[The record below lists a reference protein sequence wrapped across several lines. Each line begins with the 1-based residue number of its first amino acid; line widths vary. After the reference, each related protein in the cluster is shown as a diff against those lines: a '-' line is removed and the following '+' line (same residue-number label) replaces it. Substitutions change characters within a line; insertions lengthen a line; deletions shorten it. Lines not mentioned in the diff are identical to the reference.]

1 MPKRKRRPAERPAL
15 FALEPEP
22 PKQETPAPPSRKDTA
37 QFVDQFMYLLTA
49 PYMFYPPWDDIW
61 SNQDRKNDAVM
72 HRLAH
77 GREIFETRMC
87 TEYEA
92 MLYISTATLA
102 HPPGHDWFI
111 IYAWLFRRWRPD
123 QAAEIFDSH
132 EGEELNVNQQEDLA
146 RLRRWIFNQQMAH
159 LKAKRKAAARTRPA
173 PKPAPKPQP
182 SFF

>member
-1 MPKRKRRPAERPAL
+1 MPRNKKAKTPQL
-15 FALEPEP
+15 FDFEPEP
-22 PKQETPAPPSRKDTA
+22 PKQETPAPSFPKDA
-37 QFVDQFMYLLTA
+37 DQFVDRVMYALTA
-49 PYMFYPPWDDIW
+49 PYMYFPPWDTIW
-61 SNQDRKNDAVM
+61 EANDNKTKSVM
-72 HRLAH
+72 YRLAH
-77 GREIFETRMC
+77 HKEIFEQQQC
-87 TEYEA
+87 SEFEA
-92 MLYISTATLA
+92 MLYVSTATLA